1 MYVAQDI
8 FYLLRLMSCIQST
21 RKKYTSRSSPP
32 YPAQACKG
40 LKKKGND
47 GKWYVS
53 SPTSKGVY
61 RWVVN
66 SGSTRKAKGVKSYEV
81 HDNGGRPFL
90 VEVNSSTKHVD
101 VFLYDWVGESL
112 NGKYHKGKSV
122 LSTHYADIFIGD
134 NDLPDPRASRGKGN
148 SILIH
153 VSGSKYVY
161 VGHVIQSF
169 ETRNGEKILRYY
181 SPIGNSDVPYPYAVG
196 ENYTYF
202 MLDMKTLPN
211 NVLDL
216 KTNAYQ
222 QYYGHA
228 FNNANAKGS
237 YYKTTIERA
246 METIRHKTICPRR
259 Y

>member
-1 MYVAQDI
+1 
-8 FYLLRLMSCIQST
+8 MSCIPST

-40 LKKKGND
+40 LKKRGND
-47 GKWYVS
+47 GKWYIS

-61 RWVVN
+61 RWVIE

-90 VEVNSSTKHVD
+90 VEVSKKHVD
-101 VFLYDWVGESL
+101 VFLYDPVSENVK
-112 NGKYHKGKSV
+112 NGYRKGKLV
-122 LSTHYADIFIGD
+122 LSMDYTDIFIGD
-134 NDLPDPRASRGKGN
+134 NDLPDPRSSRGKGN

-153 VSGSKYVY
+153 RSGSNYVY
-161 VGHVIQSF
+161 VGHMIQSF
-169 ETRNGEKILRYY
+169 ETRNGERIVKYY

-202 MLDMKTLPN
+202 LLDMTTLPN

-216 KTNAYQ
+216 KKDAYS

-228 FNNANAKGS
+228 FTDSNIKGS
-237 YYKTTIERA
+237 YYKTTIEPA
-246 METIRHKTICPRR
+246 IQGLRHKTMFKRR

>member
-1 MYVAQDI
+1 
-8 FYLLRLMSCIQST
+8 MSCIPST

-61 RWVVN
+61 RWVIE
-66 SGSTRKAKGVKSYEV
+66 SGSTRKAKGVKSYEI

-90 VEVNSSTKHVD
+90 VEVHSSKKHAD
-101 VFLYDWVGESL
+101 VFLYDSMEESL
-112 NGKYHKGKSV
+112 KGGYRKGKLV
-122 LSTHYADIFIGD
+122 LSIDYADIFIGD
-134 NDLPDPRASRGKGN
+134 NDLPDPHASRGKGN

-153 VSGSKYVY
+153 RSGSNYVY
-161 VGHVIQSF
+161 VGHMIQSF
-169 ETRNGEKILRYY
+169 ETRNGERIIKYY
-181 SPIGNSDVPYPYAVG
+181 SPIGRNDVPYPYAVG

-202 MLDMKTLPN
+202 LLDMDTLPN

-216 KTNAYQ
+216 KKDAYS
-222 QYYGHA
+222 QYYGHSFSNSKEQQA
-228 FNNANAKGS
+228 
-237 YYKTTIERA
+237 YYKKIIQPSIKS
-246 METIRHKTICPRR
+246 IRHKKMYSRR